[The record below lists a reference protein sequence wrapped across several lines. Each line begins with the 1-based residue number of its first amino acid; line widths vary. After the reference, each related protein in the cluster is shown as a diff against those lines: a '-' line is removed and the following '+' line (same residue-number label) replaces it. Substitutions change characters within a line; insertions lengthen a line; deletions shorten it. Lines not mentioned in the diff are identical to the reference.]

1 MPDTSNTTTPA
12 AAPKGSRSASPG
24 AADRSLEAL
33 KAAAA
38 VVVDAKAET
47 VAKGIRDDL
56 EKFVALQL
64 PKTDKPEPEICS
76 SPKPKIA
83 PFCSQRKLAVQQ
95 ADLTFESSKET
106 ASATL
111 RTALG
116 AWRMA
121 LSQYDLSLAQA
132 EADLSQAVAA
142 AVSAYVAA
150 FNDDSNSREWYLY
163 YTMKL
168 AIVEALQAYQG
179 SAAAAADTLAAAA
192 GTLIA
197 ASQSYADSIA
207 AAQCQRLVDDAT
219 AYQTFWQ
226 SVEAT
231 LDAV

>member
-1 MPDTSNTTTPA
+1 MSDTSTTTSPA
-12 AAPKGSRSASPG
+12 APAKGSRSASPG

-38 VVVDAKAET
+38 VVVDAKAEG

-56 EKFVALQL
+56 DKYIAIQL
-64 PKTDKPEPEICS
+64 PKTDKPEPDPCNA
-76 SPKPKIA
+76 PKPKIA

-95 ADLTFESSKET
+95 ADLTFEGAKET
-106 ASATL
+106 ATATL
-111 RTALG
+111 RSALG
-116 AWRMA
+116 AWKMA

-132 EADLSQAVAA
+132 EADLSQAVSA
-142 AVSAYVAA
+142 AVAAYNAA
-150 FNDDSNSREWYLY
+150 FNEDSQSREWYLY

-168 AIVEALQAYQG
+168 AIAEALQAYQA
-179 SAAAAADTLAAAA
+179 SAAAAADTLAGAA

-197 ASQSYADSIA
+197 AGQAFNDAIG

-226 SVEAT
+226 NVEAT